1 MDANKNIDLKNP
13 MCLNESKIME
23 YILQNHPLRFSIAA
37 SSVPWIYLGQFSHTL
52 KEDRSK
58 YLILFMLDSKE
69 LTLILDDFR
78 IIFQLPQ
85 ATDNNHE
92 RFVATPKFSK
102 MVALYINDLGFTLEL
117 RSPSNFKTIGL
128 VQLWE
133 TLCKMFSRCLTTRVT
148 GFDQPLL
155 QIIQIACDK
164 YHNLKDDEMGKIIF
178 NSGKNKKGVGMKIPS
193 WMITDEMKLTE
204 HYQMCAVVF
213 GLDVPMTHWMIT
225 DEMKLTEHY
234 QMCAVVFRLDVP
246 MTQSQPIMSTQ
257 GTHRTTRTPMT
268 PNPDVDKG
276 ESSAPRKSTAIKLC
290 IPLRRTTRLTLPTPI
305 PTTIEANDDTEKL
318 VEGTE
323 NVGANEVDSS
333 TRRQN
338 DNQNYPSTRLEPN
351 RNKESLEVEITA
363 KVQPVNVNEEDEE
376 SAEDDYKLKRREKG
390 RIYFFEHL
398 KERLMPRKKFH
409 VLAQHLQEIIEE
421 SLPKMVD
428 THVQELIK
436 TQVPIYQADV
446 AKMIADA
453 IQQDQINNAIT
464 NHIPSQDYLP
474 IWLTLKYKFERLH
487 VSNTSCRPFAV
498 RPRDQDD
505 PHDDSHP
512 EGENSVK
519 RIHDF
524 QLGVE
529 SYQQKVNLT
538 APTITFLDIEKYKL
552 FSIISEPVY
561 GIIYKNNKKEK
572 RVMRHQKVHKF
583 FDATLKRVL
592 KELKSYNN
600 NVKHGYVTLSLSRED
615 VEYLQLFEE
624 EIKERLKHRN
634 LMRCYEIQN
643 EQNIQKYYK
652 TKYKKVKAKLAL
664 LEAGPLSAQSL
675 KPFHFKYKG
684 LVVETFDWDEDEVSD
699 DGEIIQIKVLM
710 ALADDELTVRKTM
723 LEMYALPSK
732 QNLKA
737 KAKPFPPCTHRG
749 FNDHRPNDCRN
760 YLSVKYVEAMIM
772 QPHDTIMSFV
782 SGEVS

>member
-1 MDANKNIDLKNP
+1 
-13 MCLNESKIME
+13 ME

-213 GLDVPMTHWMIT
+213 
-225 DEMKLTEHY
+225 
-234 QMCAVVFRLDVP
+234 RLDVP

-390 RIYFFEHL
+390 RI
-398 KERLMPRKKFH
+398 
-409 VLAQHLQEIIEE
+409 
-421 SLPKMVD
+421 
-428 THVQELIK
+428 
-436 TQVPIYQADV
+436 
-446 AKMIADA
+446 
-453 IQQDQINNAIT
+453 
-464 NHIPSQDYLP
+464 
-474 IWLTLKYKFERLH
+474 
-487 VSNTSCRPFAV
+487 
-498 RPRDQDD
+498 
-505 PHDDSHP
+505 
-512 EGENSVK
+512 
-519 RIHDF
+519 IHDF

-634 LMRCYEIQN
+634 LMRCYEMYVN
-643 EQNIQKYYK
+643 GRPLGSRKER
-652 TKYKKVKAKLAL
+652 
-664 LEAGPLSAQSL
+664 LE
-675 KPFHFKYKG
+675 
-684 LVVETFDWDEDEVSD
+684 
-699 DGEIIQIKVLM
+699 
-710 ALADDELTVRKTM
+710 
-723 LEMYALPSK
+723 
-732 QNLKA
+732 
-737 KAKPFPPCTHRG
+737 
-749 FNDHRPNDCRN
+749 
-760 YLSVKYVEAMIM
+760 
-772 QPHDTIMSFV
+772 
-782 SGEVS
+782 